1 MEKFAII
8 KTGGKQYQ
16 VQEGLELRVEKLEHE
31 PGKSVTFDEVLLTF
45 NKGELTIGTP
55 HVEHMKVEAEVVK
68 HIKGEKLIVFKYKPK
83 KHERKKKGHRQ
94 PYTLVKITKIGDKI
108 EKQEKGEQVK
118 KVIRKQP
125 AKKSKTI

>member
-31 PGKSVTFDEVLLTF
+31 PGKKVSFDEVLLTF
-45 NKGELTIGTP
+45 DEGELAIGTP
-55 HVEHMKVEAEVVK
+55 HVENMKVEAEVVK

-83 KHERKKKGHRQ
+83 KHEKKKKGHRQ
-94 PYTLVKITKIGDKI
+94 PYTVVKITKIGDNV
-108 EKQEKGEQVK
+108 EKPKTRIK
-118 KVIRKQP
+118 RKTL
-125 AKKSKTI
+125 A